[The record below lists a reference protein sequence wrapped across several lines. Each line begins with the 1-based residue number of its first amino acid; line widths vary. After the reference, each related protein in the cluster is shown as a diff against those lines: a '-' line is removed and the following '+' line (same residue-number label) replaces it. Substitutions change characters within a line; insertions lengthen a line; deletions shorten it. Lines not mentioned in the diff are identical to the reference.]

1 MATGIQGNVLA
12 SVRSFP
18 SAPRSSCRT
27 RGIPAS
33 SVKPGRELAVPVL
46 ELAVVRVLRPAS
58 EESGKAAEVDLVSG
72 SVVDPVAELVESAE
86 RGASPPSTTD
96 SATSQSSL
104 LYTGSQPYSCTAA
117 VVAFVGP

>member
-1 MATGIQGNVLA
+1 M
-12 SVRSFP
+12 
-18 SAPRSSCRT
+18 
-27 RGIPAS
+27 
-33 SVKPGRELAVPVL
+33 L

-58 EESGKAAEVDLVSG
+58 EESGKVAEVDLVSG
-72 SVVDPVAELVESAE
+72 SVVDPAAELVESAE

-117 VVAFVGP
+117 VIAFVGPWRVVAGAAQQRLQVVEQEASAIAKSVRCSH